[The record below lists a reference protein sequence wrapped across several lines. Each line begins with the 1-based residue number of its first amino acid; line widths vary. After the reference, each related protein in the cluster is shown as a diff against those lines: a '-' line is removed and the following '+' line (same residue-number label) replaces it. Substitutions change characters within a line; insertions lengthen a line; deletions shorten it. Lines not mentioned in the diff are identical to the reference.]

1 MERMAIRNNYLE
13 REKKNAIVI
22 IIDIKR
28 TIYSFKFD
36 KFSLR
41 SRLRINIIERLIVV
55 PYISKITLITYTF
68 LSGQFSWKIIQCNRV
83 IVVSNTRFHPRRL
96 QQAPTFSRPYLSSCI
111 NL

>member
-55 PYISKITLITYTF
+55 PYVSKNNAYHLYFFVRSVFLENYTMQSRDRCFEHAVSSTPLAASTNFFPTLSI
-68 LSGQFSWKIIQCNRV
+68 
-83 IVVSNTRFHPRRL
+83 
-96 QQAPTFSRPYLSSCI
+96 
-111 NL
+111 

>member
-41 SRLRINIIERLIVV
+41 LRINIIERLIVV
-55 PYISKITLITYTF
+55 PYVSKNNAYHLYFFVRSVFLENYTMQSRDRCFEHAVSSTPLAASTNFFPTLSI
-68 LSGQFSWKIIQCNRV
+68 
-83 IVVSNTRFHPRRL
+83 
-96 QQAPTFSRPYLSSCI
+96 
-111 NL
+111 

>member
-1 MERMAIRNNYLE
+1 MAIRNNYLE

-41 SRLRINIIERLIVV
+41 SGLRINIIERLIICSV
-55 PYISKITLITYTF
+55 YF
-68 LSGQFSWKIIQCNRV
+68 
-83 IVVSNTRFHPRRL
+83 
-96 QQAPTFSRPYLSSCI
+96 
-111 NL
+111 

>member
-1 MERMAIRNNYLE
+1 MAIRNNYLE

-41 SRLRINIIERLIVV
+41 LRINIIERLIVV
-55 PYISKITLITYTF
+55 PYVSKITLITYTF

>member
-1 MERMAIRNNYLE
+1 MAIRNNYLE

-41 SRLRINIIERLIVV
+41 LRINIIERLIVV
-55 PYISKITLITYTF
+55 PYVSKNNAYHLYFFVRSVFLENYTMQSRDRCFEHAVSSTPLAASTNFFPTLSI
-68 LSGQFSWKIIQCNRV
+68 
-83 IVVSNTRFHPRRL
+83 
-96 QQAPTFSRPYLSSCI
+96 
-111 NL
+111 